1 MTMVT
6 TRSLLAEMH
15 RRMWRIR
22 LFEEAIWEAYSRG
35 TIRGLAHL
43 YIGQEAVA
51 VGACLAL
58 RPDDHVTGTHRG
70 HGHLIAKGGRLDRMM
85 AELMGKVAGYN
96 RGKGGTMHVADLS
109 LGMLGANGIVGAGLP
124 IATGAGLSAWLRGVD
139 SVAVCFFG
147 EGATNEGVFLESMN
161 FASVWKLPVIYL
173 CENNRYG
180 EYTPYQRVTAGER
193 IGLRASALGVPETCV
208 DGQEV
213 EAVHEAAVIAVR
225 RARAGEGPSFI
236 EAQTYRYRG
245 HNVGDPGGYRSE
257 EEVAAWKDRDPIALF
272 EARLLGDGGFT
283 PDELAGIRAEVEGE
297 VEAARQFAIASEP
310 PSVTEVTEHVY
321 A

>member
-1 MTMVT
+1 MKE
-6 TRSLLAEMH
+6 RSFLTEMH
-15 RRMWRIR
+15 RRMLRIR
-22 LFEEAIWEAYSRG
+22 VFEEAIWEAYSRG

-43 YIGQEAVA
+43 SIGQEAAA

-58 RPDDHVTGTHRG
+58 RQDDYVTSTHRG

-124 IATGAGLSAWLRGVD
+124 IATGAALSAKLRGLD
-139 SVAVCFFG
+139 TVALCFFG
-147 EGATNEGVFLESMN
+147 EGAANEGVFLESMN

-173 CENNRYG
+173 CENNQYG
-180 EYTPYQRVTAGER
+180 EYTPYQKVTAGER
-193 IGLRASALGVPETCV
+193 IGLRAAALGVPDVCV

-213 EAVHEAAVIAVR
+213 EKVYEAVCTAVQ
-225 RARAGEGPSFI
+225 RARAGEGPFFI
-236 EAQTYRYRG
+236 EARTYRYRG
-245 HNVGDPGGYRSE
+245 HNVGDPGGYRTDE
-257 EEVAAWKDRDPIALF
+257 EIAAWKARDPIALF
-272 EARLLGDGGFT
+272 EKCLVETYSFT
-283 PDELAGIRAEVEGE
+283 ADEIAAVRAEV
-297 VEAARQFAIASEP
+297 AAEMGAALQFAKDAEFPQTS
-310 PSVTEVTEHVY
+310 EVTEHVY

>member
-1 MTMVT
+1 
-6 TRSLLAEMH
+6 MH
-15 RRMWRIR
+15 RRMLRIR
-22 LFEEAIWEAYSRG
+22 VFEEAIWEAYSRG

-43 YIGQEAVA
+43 SIGQEAAA

-58 RPDDHVTGTHRG
+58 RQDDYVTSTHRG

-124 IATGAGLSAWLRGVD
+124 IATGAALSAKMRGLD
-139 SVAVCFFG
+139 TVALCFFG
-147 EGATNEGVFLESMN
+147 EGAANEGVFLESMN

-173 CENNRYG
+173 CENNQYG
-180 EYTPYQRVTAGER
+180 EYTPYQKVTAGER
-193 IGLRASALGVPETCV
+193 IGLRAAALGVPEVCV

-213 EAVHEAAVIAVR
+213 EKVYEAVCTAVQ
-225 RARAGEGPSFI
+225 RARAGEGPFFI
-236 EAQTYRYRG
+236 EARTYRYRG
-245 HNVGDPGGYRSE
+245 HNVGDPGGYRTDE
-257 EEVAAWKDRDPIALF
+257 EISAWKARDPIALF
-272 EARLLGDGGFT
+272 EKRLVETHSFT
-283 PDELAGIRAEVEGE
+283 ADEIAAVRAEV
-297 VEAARQFAIASEP
+297 AAEMGAALQFAKDAEFPQTS
-310 PSVTEVTEHVY
+310 EVTEHVY

>member
-1 MTMVT
+1 M
-6 TRSLLAEMH
+6 L
-15 RRMWRIR
+15 RIR
-22 LFEEAIWEAYSRG
+22 VFEEAIWEAYSRG

-43 YIGQEAVA
+43 SIGQEAAA

-58 RPDDHVTGTHRG
+58 RQDDYVTSTHRG

-124 IATGAGLSAWLRGVD
+124 IATGAALSAKMRGLD
-139 SVAVCFFG
+139 TVALCFFG
-147 EGATNEGVFLESMN
+147 EGAANEGVFLESMN

-173 CENNRYG
+173 CENNQYG
-180 EYTPYQRVTAGER
+180 EYTPYQKVTAGER
-193 IGLRASALGVPETCV
+193 IGLRAAALGVPEVCV

-213 EAVHEAAVIAVR
+213 EKVYEAVCTAVQ
-225 RARAGEGPSFI
+225 RARAGEGPFFI
-236 EAQTYRYRG
+236 EARTYRYRG
-245 HNVGDPGGYRSE
+245 HNVGDPGGYRTDE
-257 EEVAAWKDRDPIALF
+257 EISAWKARDPIALF
-272 EARLLGDGGFT
+272 EKRLVETHSFT
-283 PDELAGIRAEVEGE
+283 ADEIAAVRAEV
-297 VEAARQFAIASEP
+297 AAEMGAALQFAKDAEFPQTS
-310 PSVTEVTEHVY
+310 EVTEHVY

>member
-1 MTMVT
+1 LKE
-6 TRSLLAEMH
+6 RSLLTEMH
-15 RRMWRIR
+15 RRMRSIR
-22 LFEEAIWEAYSRG
+22 VFEEAIWEAYSRG

-43 YIGQEAVA
+43 SIGQEAAA

-58 RPDDHVTGTHRG
+58 RQDDYVTSTHRG

-124 IATGAGLSAWLRGVD
+124 IATGAALSAKMRGLD
-139 SVAVCFFG
+139 TVALCFFG
-147 EGATNEGVFLESMN
+147 EGAANEGVFLESMN

-173 CENNRYG
+173 CENNQYG
-180 EYTPYQRVTAGER
+180 EYTPYQKVTAGER
-193 IGLRASALGVPETCV
+193 IGLRAAALGVPEVCV

-213 EAVHEAAVIAVR
+213 EKVYEAVCTAVQ
-225 RARAGEGPSFI
+225 RARAGEGPFFI
-236 EAQTYRYRG
+236 EARTYRYRG
-245 HNVGDPGGYRSE
+245 HNVGDPGGYRTDE
-257 EEVAAWKDRDPIALF
+257 EISAWKARDPIALF
-272 EARLLGDGGFT
+272 EKRLVETHSFT
-283 PDELAGIRAEVEGE
+283 ADEIAAVRAEV
-297 VEAARQFAIASEP
+297 AAEMGAALQFAKDAEFPQTS
-310 PSVTEVTEHVY
+310 EVTEHVY

>member
-1 MTMVT
+1 LKE
-6 TRSLLAEMH
+6 RSLLTEMH
-15 RRMWRIR
+15 RRMLRIR
-22 LFEEAIWEAYSRG
+22 VFEEAIWEAYSRG

-43 YIGQEAVA
+43 SIGQEAAA

-58 RPDDHVTGTHRG
+58 RQDDYVTSTHRG

-124 IATGAGLSAWLRGVD
+124 IATGAALSAKMRGLD
-139 SVAVCFFG
+139 TVALCFFG
-147 EGATNEGVFLESMN
+147 EGAANEGVFLESMN

-173 CENNRYG
+173 CENNQYG
-180 EYTPYQRVTAGER
+180 EYTPYQKVTAGER
-193 IGLRASALGVPETCV
+193 IGLRAAALGVPEVCV

-213 EAVHEAAVIAVR
+213 EKVYEAVCTAVQ
-225 RARAGEGPSFI
+225 RARAGEGPFFI
-236 EAQTYRYRG
+236 EARTYRYRG
-245 HNVGDPGGYRSE
+245 HNVGDPGGYRTDE
-257 EEVAAWKDRDPIALF
+257 EISAWKARDPIALF
-272 EARLLGDGGFT
+272 EKRLVETHSFT
-283 PDELAGIRAEVEGE
+283 ADEIAAVRAEV
-297 VEAARQFAIASEP
+297 AAEMGAALQFAKDAEFPQTS
-310 PSVTEVTEHVY
+310 EVTEHVY

>member
-1 MTMVT
+1 MLKE
-6 TRSLLAEMH
+6 RSSLTEMH
-15 RRMWRIR
+15 RRMLRIR
-22 LFEEAIWEAYSRG
+22 IFEEAIWEAYSRG

-43 YIGQEAVA
+43 SIGQEAVA

-58 RPDDHVTGTHRG
+58 RQDDYVTSTHRG

-124 IATGAGLSAWLRGVD
+124 IATGAALSAKMRGLD
-139 SVAVCFFG
+139 TVALCFFG
-147 EGATNEGVFLESMN
+147 EGAANEGVFLESMN

-173 CENNRYG
+173 CENNQYG
-180 EYTPYQRVTAGER
+180 EYTPYQKVTAGER
-193 IGLRASALGVPETCV
+193 IGLRAAALGVPEVCV

-213 EAVHEAAVIAVR
+213 EKVYEAVCVAVQ
-225 RARAGEGPSFI
+225 RARAGEGPFFI
-236 EAQTYRYRG
+236 EALTYRYRG
-245 HNVGDPGGYRSE
+245 HNVGDPGGYRTDE
-257 EEVAAWKDRDPIALF
+257 EIAAWKARDPIALF
-272 EARLLGDGGFT
+272 EKRLVETYSFT
-283 PDELAGIRAEVEGE
+283 ADEIAAVRAEV
-297 VEAARQFAIASEP
+297 AAEMGAALQFAKDAEFPQTS
-310 PSVTEVTEHVY
+310 EVTEHVY